1 MIATEMFLNELN
13 EEAVTTRKFIA
24 DVPMDKAEWQPHP
37 KCLTLKAL
45 ATHIAELPIWITYA
59 LTTEELDFATNH
71 HQPAAVNSLPE
82 LQELFE
88 TSLANG
94 RSHLTPDNESKMN
107 DPWTLRSGDTVYS
120 TMTKAETIRRIF
132 NQIIHHR
139 AQLAIYFHML
149 NIPVPPTYGTR
160 ADYAGA

>member
-13 EEAVTTRKFIA
+13 EEAVTTRKFMAAI
-24 DVPMDKAEWQPHP
+24 PMEKAEWQPHS

-59 LTTEELDFATNH
+59 LTTDELDFASNH
-71 HQPAAVNSLPE
+71 HQPAAVNTLTE

-94 RSHLTPDNESKMN
+94 RSHLIPEKESKLN
-107 DPWTLRSGDTVYS
+107 APWS
-120 TMTKAETIRRIF
+120 
-132 NQIIHHR
+132 
-139 AQLAIYFHML
+139 
-149 NIPVPPTYGTR
+149 
-160 ADYAGA
+160 